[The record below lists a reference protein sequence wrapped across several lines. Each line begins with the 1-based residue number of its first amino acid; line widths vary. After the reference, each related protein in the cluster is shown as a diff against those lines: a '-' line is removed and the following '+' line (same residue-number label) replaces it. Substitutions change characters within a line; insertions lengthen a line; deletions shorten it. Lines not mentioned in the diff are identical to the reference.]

1 MISPYVFVGLT
12 NYIINPNDNQKEV
25 LIKKC
30 IAKHFNIKVEDLY
43 NRSRKAEVLI
53 PRQLAMYF
61 IREKTKLGL
70 KEIADSFIGFDHT
83 TVMNSVKQVQNAI
96 DTQDERMYS
105 HYLAIKSKLNNVLLV
120 SYEQSKAS
128 FSCN

>member
-25 LIKKC
+25 LIKEC

-43 NRSRKAEVLI
+43 NRSRKTEVLI

-61 IREKTKLGL
+61 IREKTKIGL
-70 KEIADSFIGFDHT
+70 KEIAYSFVGFDHT

-105 HYLAIKSKLNNVLLV
+105 HYLAIKSKLNSVLLV

-128 FSCN
+128 FNCN

>member
-61 IREKTKLGL
+61 IRERTKIGL

-96 DTQDERMYS
+96 DTQDERMYL

>member
-25 LIKKC
+25 LIKEC

-43 NRSRKAEVLI
+43 NRSRKTEVLI

-61 IREKTKLGL
+61 IREKTKIGL
-70 KEIADSFIGFDHT
+70 KEIAYSFVGFDHT

-96 DTQDERMYS
+96 DTQDKRMYS

>member
-61 IREKTKLGL
+61 IREKTKIGL
-70 KEIADSFIGFDHT
+70 KEIADSFVGFDHT

-96 DTQDERMYS
+96 DTQDERMYL